1 MRPQP
6 RSSSSSPRSFFAF
19 KRTWTVAFLIFA
31 ALWLGIFRFGVRATR
46 KKHSAHS
53 GSGSGSGSGGYSVSV
68 VDSLDPCTSLLKT
81 RAVSFKCFL
90 DNSNI
95 HSTTKGSAL
104 SNDMGFCRS
113 GSAKG
118 SASTIHG
125 QLDFILPIICPSKIK
140 ITSSSS
146 SSSSSFSSFLFGN
159 TNNKK
164 NKCTSSNTLIDL
176 IEEAKSPL
184 CREISPKSSNLL
196 KSLQNSITS
205 TTTTHGDDVKLG
217 TLRHTT
223 KTKTTTASSSS
234 SSVWSSAVCGFLARE
249 LAALRL
255 TKTIH
260 LEDIDAPKHTVRACG
275 VTIGPADLIDHCGLE
290 PLPNE
295 ISEERSVDPFSRDVP
310 QTFFLWNKALA
321 ASTDASP
328 HHMIDGTYEF
338 NSTPYLHS
346 LPSATTFYVVA
357 SVLHHF
363 VDQIAPKIT
372 LPFLVISGSSDDG
385 SPLPNTD
392 SNSEMINLK
401 RIRGFLEN
409 PLLIAL
415 FVQNPNY
422 KDRKIVPNHIGLDY
436 HTLARMDITEHGWG
450 APISVQRQDA
460 QLMTLRCSLTPFAD
474 RPPMAL
480 INFKE
485 AGRGI
490 RSMVSNLLKDRPGVQ
505 YVGNLE
511 RSALWGKYGEFAFV
525 ISPRGYGLDCH
536 RTWEALALG
545 SAVIASV
552 DDFLHE
558 LYEDLPVIQVSNWD
572 IVNQENLQRWHLELS
587 KKWGTFKFEKLR
599 EAYWTSAIQRA
610 QSQASLEGIYEYS
623 TNTFNYSAGKLAWG
637 RK

>member
-6 RSSSSSPRSFFAF
+6 RSSSSAPRSIFAF

-31 ALWLGIFRFGVRATR
+31 ALWLSVFRFGVRATR
-46 KKHSAHS
+46 KKHSSHS
-53 GSGSGSGSGGYSVSV
+53 SSSSTSSSTSHT
-68 VDSLDPCTSLLKT
+68 SLDPCTSLLRT
-81 RAVSFKCFL
+81 RAVSFRCFL

-95 HSTTKGSAL
+95 HSPTKGNAL
-104 SNDMGFCRS
+104 SNDMGFCRT
-113 GSAKG
+113 GSTTG

-125 QLDFILPIICPSKIK
+125 KLDFVQPIMCPSKIK
-140 ITSSSS
+140 TTASSSS
-146 SSSSSFSSFLFGN
+146 SSSMSLLSFLFGN
-159 TNNKK
+159 SDKK
-164 NKCTSSNTLIDL
+164 KVINKCTSSDALVDL
-176 IEEAKSPL
+176 IEEANSPL
-184 CREISPKSSNLL
+184 CREISPKSLNLL
-196 KSLQNSITS
+196 KSL
-205 TTTTHGDDVKLG
+205 TTTTTAAHGDMKAG
-217 TLRHTT
+217 KLRHTT
-223 KTKTTTASSSS
+223 KTTTISSSS
-234 SSVWSSAVCGFLARE
+234 TPSVWSSAVCGFLARE
-249 LAALRL
+249 VAAIRL

-260 LEDIDAPKHTVRACG
+260 LEDIDTPKHTVRACG
-275 VTIGPADLIDHCGLE
+275 VTIGPADLIEHCGLE
-290 PLPNE
+290 PILSE
-295 ISEERSVDPFSRDVP
+295 ISEERVIDPFSRDVP

-328 HHMIDGTYEF
+328 HHMIDGTYDF
-338 NSTPYLHS
+338 NSTPYLLS
-346 LPSATTFYVVA
+346 SPTATTFYVVA

-363 VDQIAPKIT
+363 VDQIVPKVT

-436 HTLARMDITEHGWG
+436 HTLARMEITEHGWG
-450 APISVQRQDA
+450 TPISVLRQDA
-460 QLMTLRCSLTPFAD
+460 ELMTLRCSLTPFAN
-474 RPPMAL
+474 RPPKAL

-485 AGRGI
+485 SGRGI
-490 RSMVSNLLKDRPGVQ
+490 RSMVSSLLKDRPGVQ

-572 IVNQENLQRWHLELS
+572 IVNQDNLQRWHLELS

-599 EAYWTSAIQRA
+599 EAYWTSAIERA
-610 QSQASLEGIYEYS
+610 QRQASLEGIYEYS
-623 TNTFNYSAGKLAWG
+623 TNSFNYSAGKLAWG